1 MRRLLVVFA
10 VAIIGFTARTGGAKA
25 PGSGGTK
32 VPPLHEQADSREV
45 RLTLNEGTSM
55 AAALSPDGRTIVID
69 LLGALWTMSGN
80 GGRATRILEDG
91 YDARMPA
98 WSPDGQRIAFQA
110 YRSSTWNI
118 WTMSRDGSGLRQE
131 TSGPFDDRE
140 PHWSPDGARIAFS
153 SDRSGNYDVWTLTLA
168 TGELRQI
175 TSNPANDFMPAW
187 SPDGREIAF
196 VSDRPAS
203 PKLAA
208 TMPSEGGRGIYAA
221 AVGSGT
227 PSTPLRT
234 SERLVRADTR
244 TAASPSWSP
253 DGKTVTYTAF
263 EGATSHLVSGGAN
276 IADANEDVFP
286 FRAQWRSANDVL
298 YTADGKIK
306 TRSFDSAQ
314 GKPASRGPART
325 IEFSA
330 EVAFMRAAFTPK
342 RHASSSPGPQPV
354 RGVMHPA
361 ISPDGAQVVFA
372 ALGDLWLV
380 PTSSA
385 EAAPQRITNDSFIDT
400 DPAWS
405 PDGTRIAFSTDRD
418 GSMDLWIRDMRSGAE
433 RKIAPRAMSA
443 TWSPDNTRIAFLDPE
458 SQLQIVDVASGQ
470 VRKAHDRLNEP
481 GRPSWS
487 PDGRAIVMGA
497 LRPYST
503 RFREGTNQILRVA
516 IDDANAGPAMT
527 ERPRVEWF
535 NPLPHKSIGMREDFG
550 PVWSPDGTQMAAII
564 DGHLA
569 AFPVARDGSPLGP
582 PRRLSQEIAN
592 SPSWTRDSRRL
603 LYQSADALHIV
614 DAIDGTTR
622 TIVPRFSWTAKTAAG
637 TTTLHAGRVFDGRS
651 AAPREKIDIV
661 FEGNRITRVEPH
673 RTDLHNGTVVDASNG
688 TVLPGLIESHTHMSK
703 GYGEPLGRIWL
714 SFGITSVRNPA
725 ANPYEGQEDREAIES
740 GARIGPRVFA
750 TGEPFDGTRIYYP
763 GGTALDGGTQ
773 LTAQLARAQKLNFDL
788 IKTYVRLPDLL
799 QKRIVE
805 EAHRIGIPVTSHE
818 IYPAVAYGADG
829 VEHIRGTSRRGYSPK
844 MSELRRSYR
853 DVIDLLAVSKM
864 TLTPTIGIQ
873 GGYQLLTLRDG
884 SWLDDERLRRLFPA
898 SALDAAR
905 ALRKRPADARD
916 LAQRDA
922 IVSPQEKMVAA
933 VVKSGGRV
941 IAGTDSPINPYGL
954 TLLLELEHYVRGGLS
969 PADAIRTAT
978 IVPAEAMGLAADLG
992 TIEPGK
998 LADLVVVDGNPLANI
1013 SDIRRTRYTI
1023 KAGVVYEVDA
1033 LLRGPARATI
1043 SSPMRR

>member
-1 MRRLLVVFA
+1 MRRLLVVLAAPIVGLAA
-10 VAIIGFTARTGGAKA
+10 VFGG
-25 PGSGGTK
+25 PEG
-32 VPPLHEQADSREV
+32 PPLHAQSGRSTV
-45 RLTLNEGTSM
+45 RLTLTEGTSM

-69 LLGALWTMSGN
+69 LLGALWTVSSD

-153 SDRSGNYDVWTLTLA
+153 SDRPPHRAGVRVGDPGGGGNYDVWTLALA

-196 VSDRPAS
+196 MSDR
-203 PKLAA
+203 K
-208 TMPSEGGRGIYAA
+208 ERGIYAA
-221 AVGSGT
+221 AVESGT
-227 PSTPLRT
+227 
-234 SERLVRADTR
+234 ERLVRAETR
-244 TAASPSWSP
+244 TAAAPSWSP

-263 EGATSHLVSGGAN
+263 EGAVSHLVAAGTN

-286 FRAQWRSANDVL
+286 FRAQWRGVNEVL

-306 TRSFDSAQ
+306 TRS
-314 GKPASRGPART
+314 ASGGPART

-330 EVAFMRAAFTPK
+330 EIAFTRAAFTPK
-342 RHASSSPGPQPV
+342 RHASSPPGPQPV

-673 RTDLHNGTVVDASNG
+673 RTDLHKGTVVDASNG

-1023 KAGVVYEVDA
+1023 KGGVVYEVDA